1 MTHHRS
7 RSIVARCQRLAAA
20 FVIANSPQAATAQ
33 DTSDGSSAVRVYPIN
48 PETAPRPITR
58 ATRTTQAITIDAR
71 LDETDWLRADVMTDF
86 VQQLPR
92 TGHAAEFKTVV
103 RVLYD
108 ADNVYVS
115 CMCYDAEPLKAI
127 TTGLARD
134 FDSGNSDVFGL
145 TIDTFHDR
153 RNSFLFLVNP
163 KGAVRDEQTYNDSRT
178 VVDAWEGI
186 IDVRTAVV
194 DSGWVVEMRIPTRTL
209 RFDGRRPVQTW
220 GFNVL
225 RRVRRTNESSY
236 WSPLDRQYRVHRMSK
251 AGTLTGLEGLH
262 QGRNLQLKP
271 YVVAGNSRGAQVPA
285 SSLGGNADG
294 GADLKYGVTP
304 SMTMDLTVNTDFSQV
319 EVDQEQL
326 NLTRFSLF
334 FPERREFFIENSGSF
349 TFGDVQERNYRM
361 GASLS
366 DFSLFNSRRI
376 GLTSDGRPLPIAGG
390 TRLSGRGAGVEVGA
404 LAMRTRAAPGSSAE
418 DFAVAR
424 LRRNIFGNSDVGL
437 IVLNR
442 DAIDSGASNFSYGLD
457 ANIRLFGNMV
467 VNSYYAASNVPGD
480 SADGEAARLSVAYRS
495 SFWNSSAMWKRVT
508 EDFNPGL
515 GFVRRRGM
523 EQWFGTVGM
532 HFRPEVSRLQEVVTY
547 VEGDY
552 IANPVSQLETRTISA
567 GTEVF
572 FQPDGSLAV
581 EATDTFDRLD
591 AGFDIFPGVHVPA
604 GGYAFRDASVRYT
617 SGQAR
622 KLFGSASL
630 SSGEFYGGTRHA
642 YGGSLTWRARYF
654 LSLEGSVQR
663 NDVDL
668 PGGSFLA
675 DIASARLR
683 YAWSTQLFGSAFV
696 QYNTQSRSFVTNA
709 RVNFRYAPLSDVF
722 LVYTERRNRSTD
734 TLNER
739 SVALKVT
746 RLFAF

>member
-1 MTHHRS
+1 MKRTT
-7 RSIVARCQRLAAA
+7 RLSLCLIAFGAAGSGA
-20 FVIANSPQAATAQ
+20 SAQNAVDAA
-33 DTSDGSSAVRVYPIN
+33 SSARTYPIN
-48 PETAPRPITR
+48 PDAAPRPTAR
-58 ATRTTQAITIDAR
+58 ATRTTQSIIVDGK
-71 LDETDWLRADVMTDF
+71 LDEPDWLRAEVMTDF

-108 ADNVYVS
+108 SDYVYVS
-115 CMCYDAEPLKAI
+115 GMCYDTEPTRAI

-163 KGAVRDEQTYNDSRT
+163 KGAIRDEQTFNDSRT

-186 IDVRTAVV
+186 IDVRTAIV

-236 WSPLDRQYRVHRMSK
+236 WSPLDRQYRVHRMSR

-271 YVVAGNSRGAQVPA
+271 YVVGSNSRGAQVP
-285 SSLGGNADG
+285 SSSIGGNADA

-304 SMTMDLTVNTDFSQV
+304 SMTMDLTYNTDFSQV

-361 GASLS
+361 GSSLS

-376 GLTSDGRPLPIAGG
+376 GLTSDGRPLPILGG
-390 TRLSGRGAGVEVGA
+390 ARVTGRAAGVEVGA
-404 LAMRTRAAPGSSAE
+404 LSMRTRAGLGRPAE
-418 DFAVAR
+418 EFAVAR
-424 LRRNIFGNSDVGL
+424 LRRNVFGNSDVGVV
-437 IVLNR
+437 VLNR
-442 DAIDSGASNFSYGLD
+442 NPVDSGGANLSYGLD

-467 VNSYYAASNVPGD
+467 VNSYYAASRAPGD
-480 SADGEAARLSVAYRS
+480 STDGDAARLSVAYRS
-495 SFWNSSAMWKRVT
+495 AFWNTSAMWKRVSD
-508 EDFNPGL
+508 DFQPGL
-515 GFVRRRGM
+515 GFVRRRAM

-532 HFRPEVSRLQEVVTY
+532 HWRPRAARLQEVVTY
-547 VEGDY
+547 VDADY
-552 IANPVSQLETRTISA
+552 IADPSSRLETRTLTA
-567 GTEVF
+567 GADVF
-572 FQPDGSLAV
+572 FQPDGSLTI
-581 EATDTFDRLD
+581 EGNDTFDRLD
-591 AGFDIFPGVHVPA
+591 TGFEIFPGVNVPA
-604 GGYAFRDASVRYT
+604 GGYTLRDAQVRYT

-622 KLFGSASL
+622 PLYGNVSV
-630 SSGEFYGGTRHA
+630 SSGEFYGGTRRT
-642 YGGSLTWRARYF
+642 YGGGMTWRAKYY
-654 LSLEGSVQR
+654 LSLEGSFQR

-675 DIASARLR
+675 DVASGRVR
-683 YAWSTQLFGSAFV
+683 YAWSTRLFGSAFV
-696 QYNTQSRSFVTNA
+696 QYNTQSKSFVTNA

-722 LVYTERRNRSTD
+722 LVYTERRNRETSV
-734 TLNER
+734 LNER

-746 RLFAF
+746 RLMAF

>member
-1 MTHHRS
+1 
-7 RSIVARCQRLAAA
+7 
-20 FVIANSPQAATAQ
+20 
-33 DTSDGSSAVRVYPIN
+33 
-48 PETAPRPITR
+48 
-58 ATRTTQAITIDAR
+58 
-71 LDETDWLRADVMTDF
+71 
-86 VQQLPR
+86 
-92 TGHAAEFKTVV
+92 
-103 RVLYD
+103 
-108 ADNVYVS
+108 
-115 CMCYDAEPLKAI
+115 MCYDDEPGKAI

-178 VVDAWEGI
+178 IVDAWEGI

-220 GFNVL
+220 GFNIL

-236 WSPLDRQYRVHRMSK
+236 WSPLDRQYRIHRMSK
-251 AGTLTGLEGLH
+251 AGTLSGLEGLH

-271 YVVAGNSRGAQVPA
+271 YVVGGNSRGAQVPA
-285 SSLGGNADG
+285 SSEGGNADI

-304 SMTMDLTVNTDFSQV
+304 SMTMDLTINTDFSQV
-319 EVDQEQL
+319 DVDQEQL

-390 TRLSGRGAGVEVGA
+390 ARVSGRGAGLEVGA
-404 LAMRTRAAPGSSAE
+404 LAMRTRDELGVPGE

-424 LRRNIFGNSDVGL
+424 LRRNFFGSSDLGVV
-437 IVLNR
+437 VLNR
-442 DAIDSGASNFSYGLD
+442 DASEPGRSNMSYGVD
-457 ANIRLFGNMV
+457 ANLRLFGNMV
-467 VNSYYAASNVPGD
+467 MNSYYAASRALGD
-480 SADGEAARLSVAYRS
+480 SADGDAARLSVAYRS
-495 SFWNSSAMWKRVT
+495 AFWNTSAMWKRVS
-508 EDFNPGL
+508 EDFDPGL
-515 GFVRRRGM
+515 GFVRRKAM
-523 EQWFGTVGM
+523 EQWFGTVGG
-532 HFRPEVSRLQEVVTY
+532 HFRPRGGRLQEVVTY
-547 VEGDY
+547 VDADY
-552 IANPVSQLETRTISA
+552 IADPASQLETRTLTA
-567 GTEVF
+567 GTQVN
-572 FQPDGSLAV
+572 FQPDGFLTI
-581 EATDTFDRLD
+581 EANDTFDRLD
-591 AGFDIFPGVHVPA
+591 AAFQIFPGVNVPA
-604 GGYAFRDASVRYT
+604 GGYSFRDASVRYT

-622 KLFGSASL
+622 KLFGNVSL
-630 SSGEFYGGTRHA
+630 ASGEFYGGTRRT
-642 YGGSLTWRARYF
+642 YGGGLTWRAKYF
-654 LSLEGSVQR
+654 LSVEGSVQR

-675 DIASARLR
+675 DIASARVR

-696 QYNTQSRSFVTNA
+696 QYNTQSKSFVTNA

-722 LVYTERRNRSTD
+722 IVYTERRNRETD
-734 TLNER
+734 VLNER
-739 SVALKVT
+739 SIALKVT
-746 RLFAF
+746 RLLAF

>member
-1 MTHHRS
+1 MWCR
-7 RSIVARCQRLAAA
+7 R
-20 FVIANSPQAATAQ
+20 VIAALAVASSPQAAASQ
-33 DTSDGSSAVRVYPIN
+33 DGPDGSTTPRVYPIN
-48 PETAPRPITR
+48 PETAARPVTR

-71 LDETDWLRADVMTDF
+71 LDEPDWLRAEVMTDF

-92 TGHAAEFKTVV
+92 TGHAAEFRTVV

-115 CMCYDAEPLKAI
+115 CMCYDGEPAKAI

-186 IDVRTAVV
+186 IDVRTAVA

-209 RFDGRRPVQTW
+209 RFDGRKPVQTW

-236 WSPLDRQYRVHRMSK
+236 WSPLDRQYRIHRMSK

-271 YVVAGNSRGAQVPA
+271 YVVGGNSRGAQVPS
-285 SSLGGNADG
+285 SSLGGNADA

-404 LAMRTRAAPGSSAE
+404 LAMRTRAALGGPAE

-424 LRRNIFGNSDVGL
+424 LRRNLFGSSDIGL
-437 IVLNR
+437 MVLNR
-442 DAIDSGASNFSYGLD
+442 DAVDSGASNFSYGVD
-457 ANIRLFGNMV
+457 ANIRLFRNMV
-467 VNSYYAASNVPGD
+467 VNSYYASSNVPGD
-480 SADGEAARLSVAYRS
+480 SADGDAARLSVAYRS
-495 SFWNSSAMWKRVT
+495 AFWNSSAMWKRVSD
-508 EDFNPGL
+508 DFDPGL

-532 HFRPEVSRLQEVVTY
+532 HFRPRSRRLQEVATFVDA
-547 VEGDY
+547 DY
-552 IANPVSQLETRTISA
+552 IVNPVSQLETRTLSA
-567 GTEVF
+567 GAELF
-572 FQPDGSLAV
+572 FQPDGSLSV
-581 EATDTFDRLD
+581 EANDTFDRLD
-591 AGFDIFPGVHVPA
+591 TGFDIFPGVHVPA

-622 KLFGSASL
+622 ALFGSASL
-630 SSGEFYGGTRHA
+630 SSGEFYGGTRRA
-642 YGGSLTWRARYF
+642 WGGAFTWRARYF
-654 LSLEGSVQR
+654 LSVEGSFQR

-683 YAWSTQLFGSAFV
+683 YAWSTRLFGSAFV

-709 RVNFRYAPLSDVF
+709 RINFRYAPLSDVF
-722 LVYTERRNRSTD
+722 LVFTERRNRNTG

>member
-1 MTHHRS
+1 MKQITL
-7 RSIVARCQRLAAA
+7 LAPWFVLFCAA
-20 FVIANSPQAATAQ
+20 LSDATAQ
-33 DTSDGSSAVRVYPIN
+33 NSAESVASPRSYPIN
-48 PETAPRPITR
+48 PETAPRPSAR
-58 ATRTTQAITIDAR
+58 ATRTTQTIIVDGR
-71 LDETDWLRADVMTDF
+71 LDEADWLRADVMTDF
-86 VQQLPR
+86 VQQLPH
-92 TGHAAEFKTVV
+92 TGHAAKFRTVV

-108 ADNVYVS
+108 EDYLYVS
-115 CMCYDAEPLKAI
+115 GMNYDAEPTRAI

-163 KGAVRDEQTYNDSRT
+163 KGAIRDEQTFNDSRT
-178 VVDAWEGI
+178 IVDAWEGI
-186 IDVRTAVV
+186 IDVRTAIV

-236 WSPLDRQYRVHRMSK
+236 WSPLDRQYRIHRMSK

-271 YVVAGNSRGAQVPA
+271 YVVGSNSRGAQVPS
-285 SSLGGNADG
+285 SSLGGSADA

-304 SMTMDLTVNTDFSQV
+304 SMTMDLTYNTDFSQV

-376 GLTSDGRPLPIAGG
+376 GLTSDGRPLPILGG
-390 TRLSGRGAGVEVGA
+390 ARVTGRAAGVEVGA
-404 LAMRTRAAPGSSAE
+404 LGMRTRAGLGRPAE
-418 DFAVAR
+418 EFAVAR
-424 LRRNIFGNSDVGL
+424 LRRNVFGNSDVGVV
-437 IVLNR
+437 VLNR
-442 DAIDSGASNFSYGLD
+442 NPVDSGGANLSYGLD

-467 VNSYYAASNVPGD
+467 MNSYYAASRAPGD
-480 SADGEAARLSVAYRS
+480 SADGDAARLSVAYRS
-495 SFWNSSAMWKRVT
+495 AFWNTSAMWKRVT
-508 EDFNPGL
+508 DDFQPGL
-515 GFVRRRGM
+515 GFVRRRAM

-532 HFRPEVSRLQEVVTY
+532 HWRPRSNRLQEVVTY
-547 VEGDY
+547 VDGEY
-552 IANPVSQLETRTISA
+552 IADPAARLETRTFTA
-567 GTEVF
+567 GADVF
-572 FQPDGSLAV
+572 FQPDGSLTI
-581 EATDTFDRLD
+581 EGNDTFDRLD
-591 AGFDIFPGVHVPA
+591 TGFEIFPGVNVPA
-604 GGYAFRDASVRYT
+604 GGYTLRDAQVRYT

-622 KLFGSASL
+622 PLFGSVSL
-630 SSGEFYGGTRHA
+630 SSGEFYGGTRRT
-642 YGGSLTWRARYF
+642 YGGGATWRVKYF
-654 LSLEGSVQR
+654 LSLEGSFQR

-675 DIASARLR
+675 DVASTRIR
-683 YAWSTQLFGSAFV
+683 YAWSTRLFGSAFV
-696 QYNTQSRSFVTNA
+696 QYNTQSKSFVTNA

-722 LVYTERRNRSTD
+722 LVFTERRNRETNVR
-734 TLNER
+734 NER
-739 SVALKVT
+739 SMALKVT
-746 RLFAF
+746 RLMAF

>member
-1 MTHHRS
+1 MKPITLLAS
-7 RSIVARCQRLAAA
+7 WFVMFGAASSDAAA
-20 FVIANSPQAATAQ
+20 QNAPDAASPGR
-33 DTSDGSSAVRVYPIN
+33 SYPID
-48 PETAPRPITR
+48 PETAPRPTAR
-58 ATRTTQAITIDAR
+58 ATRTTQSIVVDGR
-71 LDETDWLRADVMTDF
+71 LDEADWLRAQVLTDF

-108 ADNVYVS
+108 DDYVYVS
-115 CMCYDAEPLKAI
+115 GMNYDAEPTRAI

-163 KGAVRDEQTYNDSRT
+163 KGAIRDEQTFNDSRT
-178 VVDAWEGI
+178 IVDAWEGI
-186 IDVRTAVV
+186 IDVRTAIV

-209 RFDGRRPVQTW
+209 RFDGRQPVQTW

-236 WSPLDRQYRVHRMSK
+236 WSPLDRQYRIHRMSK
-251 AGTLTGLEGLH
+251 AGTLTGLEGLQ

-271 YVVAGNSRGAQVPA
+271 YVVGSNSRGAQVPS
-285 SSLGGNADG
+285 SSLGGSADA

-304 SMTMDLTVNTDFSQV
+304 SMTMDLTYNTDFSQV

-376 GLTSDGRPLPIAGG
+376 GLTSDGRPVPILGG
-390 TRLSGRGAGVEVGA
+390 TRVTGRAAGVEIGA
-404 LAMRTRAAPGSSAE
+404 LGMRTRAGLGRPAE
-418 DFAVAR
+418 EFAVAR
-424 LRRNIFGNSDVGL
+424 LRRNVFGNSDIGVQL
-437 IVLNR
+437 LNR
-442 DAIDSGASNFSYGLD
+442 NPIDSGGANLSYGLD
-457 ANIRLFGNMV
+457 ANIRLFRNMV
-467 VNSYYAASNVPGD
+467 VNSYYAASRAPGD
-480 SADGEAARLSVAYRS
+480 TADGDAARLSVAYRS
-495 SFWNSSAMWKRVT
+495 AFWNTSAMWKRVSD
-508 EDFNPGL
+508 DFQPGL
-515 GFVRRRGM
+515 GFVRRRAM
-523 EQWFGTVGM
+523 EQWFGTVGT
-532 HFRPEVSRLQEVVTY
+532 HWRPRSRRLQEVVTY
-547 VEGDY
+547 IDGEY
-552 IANPVSQLETRTISA
+552 IADPSSRLETRTLTA
-567 GTEVF
+567 GADVL
-572 FQPDGSLAV
+572 FQPDGSLTI
-581 EATDTFDRLD
+581 EGNDTFDRLD
-591 AGFDIFPGVHVPA
+591 SGFEIFPGVNVPA
-604 GGYAFRDASVRYT
+604 GGYTLRDAQVRYT

-622 KLFGSASL
+622 PLFGNVSV
-630 SSGEFYGGTRHA
+630 SSGEFYGGTRRT
-642 YGGSLTWRARYF
+642 YGGGVTWRAKYF
-654 LSLEGSVQR
+654 LSLEGSFQR

-675 DIASARLR
+675 DVASARLR
-683 YAWSTQLFGSAFV
+683 YAWSTRLFGSGFV
-696 QYNTQSRSFVTNA
+696 QYNTQSKSFVTNA

-722 LVYTERRNRSTD
+722 LVYTERRNRETNVM
-734 TLNER
+734 NER

-746 RLFAF
+746 RLMAF

>member
-1 MTHHRS
+1 MVV
-7 RSIVARCQRLAAA
+7 VALLVAS
-20 FVIANSPQAATAQ
+20 SPQAAASQDGADGTTA
-33 DTSDGSSAVRVYPIN
+33 ARVYPIN
-48 PETAPRPITR
+48 PETAARPITR
-58 ATRTTQAITIDAR
+58 ATRTTQPITIDAQ
-71 LDETDWLRADVMTDF
+71 LDEPDWLRAEVMTDF

-115 CMCYDAEPLKAI
+115 CMCYDAEPDKAI

-186 IDVRTAVV
+186 IDVRTVVV

-271 YVVAGNSRGAQVPA
+271 YVVGGNSRGAQVPT
-285 SSLGGNADG
+285 SSLGGNADA

-376 GLTSDGRPLPIAGG
+376 GLTGDGRPLPIAGG

-404 LAMRTRAAPGSSAE
+404 LAMRTRTALGSPAE

-424 LRRNIFGNSDVGL
+424 LRRNFFGSSDVGL

-442 DAIDSGASNFSYGLD
+442 DGIDSGASNFSYGVD

-467 VNSYYAASNVPGD
+467 VNSYYAGSNVRGD
-480 SADGEAARLSVAYRS
+480 SGDGDAARLSVAYRS
-495 SFWNSSAMWKRVT
+495 AFWNSSAMWKRVSD
-508 EDFNPGL
+508 DFNPGL

-532 HFRPEVSRLQEVVTY
+532 HFRPRSRRLQEIVTY
-547 VEGDY
+547 VDGDY

-567 GTEVF
+567 GAQLY
-572 FQPDGSLAV
+572 FQPDGSLSV
-581 EATDTFDRLD
+581 EANDTFDRLD

-630 SSGEFYGGTRHA
+630 SSGEFFGGTRRA
-642 YGGSLTWRARYF
+642 YGGALTWRARYF
-654 LSLEGSVQR
+654 LSVEGSFQR
-663 NDVDL
+663 NDVAL

-683 YAWSTQLFGSAFV
+683 YAWSTRLFGSAFV
-696 QYNTQSRSFVTNA
+696 QYNTQSRSLVTNA
-709 RVNFRYAPLSDVF
+709 RVNFRYAPMSDVF
-722 LVYTERRNRSTD
+722 LVYTERRNRNTG

>member
-1 MTHHRS
+1 MHVVR
-7 RSIVARCQRLAAA
+7 RGSIALLALLLSPVNLARAQNGAE
-20 FVIANSPQAATAQ
+20 PATTAR
-33 DTSDGSSAVRVYPIN
+33 TYPIDT
-48 PETAPRPITR
+48 ETATRPTAR
-58 ATRTTQAITIDAR
+58 ATRTTQPITIDAR
-71 LDETDWLRADVMTDF
+71 LDEPDWLRAEIMTDF

-108 ADNVYVS
+108 ADNLYVS
-115 CMCYDAEPLKAI
+115 CMCYDDEPGKAI

-178 VVDAWEGI
+178 IVDAWEGI

-236 WSPLDRQYRVHRMSK
+236 WSPLDRQYRIHRMSK
-251 AGTLTGLEGLH
+251 AGTLSGLEGLH

-271 YVVAGNSRGAQVPA
+271 YVVGGNSRGAQVPA
-285 SSLGGNADG
+285 SSEGGNADI

-304 SMTMDLTVNTDFSQV
+304 SMTMDLTINTDFSQV
-319 EVDQEQL
+319 DVDQEQL

-390 TRLSGRGAGVEVGA
+390 ARVSGRGAGLEVGA
-404 LAMRTRAAPGSSAE
+404 LAMRTRDELGVPGE

-424 LRRNIFGNSDVGL
+424 LRRNFFGSSDLGVV
-437 IVLNR
+437 VLNR
-442 DAIDSGASNFSYGLD
+442 DASEPGRSNLSYGVD
-457 ANIRLFGNMV
+457 ANLRLFGNMV
-467 VNSYYAASNVPGD
+467 MNSYYAASRAPGD
-480 SADGEAARLSVAYRS
+480 SADGDAARLSVAYRS
-495 SFWNSSAMWKRVT
+495 AFWNTSAMWKRVSD
-508 EDFNPGL
+508 DFDPGL
-515 GFVRRRGM
+515 GFVRRKAM
-523 EQWFGTVGM
+523 EQWFGTVGG
-532 HFRPEVSRLQEVVTY
+532 HFRPRGGRLQEVVTY
-547 VEGDY
+547 VDADY
-552 IANPVSQLETRTISA
+552 IADPASQLETRTLTA
-567 GTEVF
+567 GTQVN
-572 FQPDGSLAV
+572 FQPDGFLTI
-581 EATDTFDRLD
+581 EANDTFDRLD
-591 AGFDIFPGVHVPA
+591 AAFQIFPGVNVPA
-604 GGYAFRDASVRYT
+604 GGYSFRDASVRYT

-622 KLFGSASL
+622 KLFGNVSL
-630 SSGEFYGGTRHA
+630 ASGEFYGGTRRT
-642 YGGSLTWRARYF
+642 YGGGLTWRAKYF
-654 LSLEGSVQR
+654 LSVEGSVQR

-675 DIASARLR
+675 DIASARVR

-696 QYNTQSRSFVTNA
+696 QYNTQSKSFVTNA

-722 LVYTERRNRSTD
+722 IVYTERRNRETD
-734 TLNER
+734 VLNER
-739 SVALKVT
+739 SIALKVT
-746 RLFAF
+746 RLLAF

>member
-1 MTHHRS
+1 MR
-7 RSIVARCQRLAAA
+7 RGSIVLLALLLRPVNFALA
-20 FVIANSPQAATAQ
+20 QNSA
-33 DTSDGSSAVRVYPIN
+33 DSTSASVRTYPLN
-48 PETAPRPITR
+48 PETAARPTAR
-58 ATRTTQAITIDAR
+58 ATRTTQPITIDAQ
-71 LDETDWLRADVMTDF
+71 LDEPDWLRAEIMTDF

-108 ADNVYVS
+108 ADNLYVS
-115 CMCYDAEPLKAI
+115 CMCYDDEPGKAI

-178 VVDAWEGI
+178 IVDAWEGI

-236 WSPLDRQYRVHRMSK
+236 WSPLDRQYRIHRMSK
-251 AGTLTGLEGLH
+251 AGTLSGLEGLH

-271 YVVAGNSRGAQVPA
+271 YVVGGNSRGAQVPA
-285 SSLGGNADG
+285 SSEGGNADI

-304 SMTMDLTVNTDFSQV
+304 SMTMDLTINTDFSQV
-319 EVDQEQL
+319 DVDQEQL

-390 TRLSGRGAGVEVGA
+390 ARISGRGAGLEVGA
-404 LAMRTRAAPGSSAE
+404 LAMRTRDGLGVPGE

-424 LRRNIFGNSDVGL
+424 LRRNFFGSSDLGVV
-437 IVLNR
+437 VLNR
-442 DAIDSGASNFSYGLD
+442 DASEPGRSNLSYGVD
-457 ANIRLFGNMV
+457 ANLRLFGNRVM
-467 VNSYYAASNVPGD
+467 NSYYAASRALGD
-480 SADGEAARLSVAYRS
+480 SADGDAARLSVAYRS
-495 SFWNSSAMWKRVT
+495 AFWNTSAMWKRVS
-508 EDFNPGL
+508 EDFDPGL
-515 GFVRRRGM
+515 GFVRRKAM
-523 EQWFGTVGM
+523 EQWFGTVGG
-532 HFRPEVSRLQEVVTY
+532 HFRPRGGRLQEVVTY
-547 VEGDY
+547 VDADY
-552 IANPVSQLETRTISA
+552 IADPASQLETRTLTA
-567 GTEVF
+567 GTQVN
-572 FQPDGSLAV
+572 FQPDGFLTI
-581 EATDTFDRLD
+581 EANDTFDRLD
-591 AGFDIFPGVHVPA
+591 AAFQIFPGVNVPA
-604 GGYAFRDASVRYT
+604 GGYSFRDASVRYT

-622 KLFGSASL
+622 KLFGNVSL
-630 SSGEFYGGTRHA
+630 ASGEFYGGTRRT
-642 YGGSLTWRARYF
+642 YGGGLTWRAKYF
-654 LSLEGSVQR
+654 LSVEGSVQR

-675 DIASARLR
+675 DIASARVR

-696 QYNTQSRSFVTNA
+696 QYNTQSKSFVTNA

-722 LVYTERRNRSTD
+722 IVYTERRNRETD
-734 TLNER
+734 VLNER
-739 SVALKVT
+739 SIALKVT
-746 RLFAF
+746 RLLAF